1 MITTHRIFRELAVR
15 PTVEAEARGETAHS
29 LRQGQPR
36 PPQSWMTVWPQT
48 SAVSL
53 GLSSSCSVFWR
64 DASAHAST
72 SESLMP
78 SAATTSLFMLA
89 CKF

>member
-1 MITTHRIFRELAVR
+1 VR

-36 PPQSWMTVWPQT
+36 PPSQSWMTVLPQT

-78 SAATTSLFMLA
+78 SASTTSFLMLA